1 MVLGLVVWQAMCFT
15 VILFRSIWW
24 GIVRLRCA
32 NNVAKYGGA
41 HLIFFFLGG
50 FLKDLSDSRERI
62 YAAVSNVA
70 PQMLH
75 RLNTGWTL
83 RMPLMRFTEHKVKKF
98 QFSLFVAIG
107 FIY

>member
-1 MVLGLVVWQAMCFT
+1 MCEHCGKVWW
-15 VILFRSIWW
+15 SSPD
-24 GIVRLRCA
+24 
-32 NNVAKYGGA
+32 
-41 HLIFFFLGG
+41 FFLWG
-50 FLKDLSDSRERI
+50 FLKDLADSREGI
-62 YAAVSNVA
+62 HVAVNNVA

-107 FIY
+107 FIYRFVLVLKIQLFLLLYL